1 MKYAVIYESVTGNTK
16 LLAEAV
22 RRELGEESCICFA
35 PASEESDNNIE
46 EKVKDADMIFL
57 GFWTDKGHCSGN
69 IGQCMAKLHRRYV
82 FLFGTAGFGGSEA
95 YFSQILG
102 RVSAHLGEDSVIVGS
117 YMCQGRMP
125 ESVRRRYESLLE
137 QNPED
142 RKIRGMIENFDR
154 ALAHPDEKDIEV
166 FRQKIKNLKEE

>member
-35 PASEESDNNIE
+35 PASEASDNIE

-57 GFWTDKGHCSGN
+57 GFWTDKGDCSGN
-69 IGQCMAKLHRRYV
+69 IGKCMEKLHGRNV

-102 RVSAHLGEDSVIVGS
+102 RVEAHLGEGCVIAG
-117 YMCQGRMP
+117 
-125 ESVRRRYESLLE
+125 E
-137 QNPED
+137 
-142 RKIRGMIENFDR
+142 R
-154 ALAHPDEKDIEV
+154 AKAL
-166 FRQKIKNLKEE
+166 

>member
-1 MKYAVIYESVTGNTK
+1 ME
-16 LLAEAV
+16 
-22 RRELGEESCICFA
+22 
-35 PASEESDNNIE
+35 
-46 EKVKDADMIFL
+46 
-57 GFWTDKGHCSGN
+57 
-69 IGQCMAKLHRRYV
+69 KLHGRNV

-102 RVSAHLGEDSVIVGS
+102 RVEAHLGEGCVIAGS

-142 RKIRGMIENFDR
+142 QKVRGMIENFDR

>member
-1 MKYAVIYESVTGNTK
+1 MTYAVVYASATGNTK
-16 LLAEAV
+16 MLAEEI
-22 RRELGEESCICFA
+22 RRAEEEEICVYFGTAGEEIPEADLVFA
-35 PASEESDNNIE
+35 
-46 EKVKDADMIFL
+46 
-57 GFWTDKGHCSGN
+57 GFWTDKGDCSGN
-69 IGQCMAKLHRRYV
+69 IGKCMEKLHGRNV

-102 RVSAHLGEDSVIVGS
+102 RVEAHLGEGCVIAGS

-142 RKIRGMIENFDR
+142 QKVRGMIENFDR